1 MISCK
6 KNTVV
11 PIQNIPLNS
20 NSKIADTTIIK
31 SGVYLLNPDV
41 KEIDSLKKNK
51 GEENFYTIA
60 DDSNFYISKISDL
73 LKMPLINITKR
84 SVNFKNENLVIRKKD
99 EKSIWMIIDYKSGTA
114 PQKYSLVE
122 YYTRISKSPQNVST
136 DTGVVD
142 KYMKNDKYFSVDM
155 DVNNDGLTDK
165 IFSNKIYKGDSLI
178 IFFKQNDKYILKLS
192 TINLSQDGGQQ
203 ISQIVKNSNGFSIFT
218 AFPKGTDN
226 YNYLVSYK
234 NDDFIIEKVIHKVE
248 SWQDKSQKKCEF
260 KPKVSLKLPSTEIF
274 EKLAISE
281 DDKKCF

>member
-260 KPKVSLKLPSTEIF
+260 KPKVSLKLPSAEIF